1 MLNFEGCREKD
12 GSGYPFVF
20 FFRKQKIVADSLTR
34 RARPKVIH
42 NSRFTIHH

>member
-34 RARPKVIH
+34 RARHKNYQLINKRH
-42 NSRFTIHH
+42 L